1 MINTIRNLLIL
12 LAFLAHS
19 KASGQDRN
27 RASSVIEDLCS
38 DEMAGRG
45 YINNGAQ
52 KAANYISKQYTSLGL
67 KSFGDSYE
75 QPFYLNVNTINKSKV
90 ALDDSVLIP
99 GVDYLVSTTSG
110 DVSGKFKLFYVSPKM
125 LKSSKIHKKL
135 RKAYKKGYLPVIPAI
150 SKGNPYLAKV
160 IDDIIVTYA
169 DRPLI
174 LLKTSLTWSVGR
186 SQEKGTQLWL
196 LESSFDPY
204 AKCITI
210 EVEAELMRD
219 YKTQNVIGY
228 VEGTMYP
235 DSVVI
240 ICGHYDHL
248 GKMGEAIFYGAND
261 NASGIALMLDMAS
274 FFAENPQK
282 YTIAFIAFGAEEA
295 GLVGSQ
301 YYVQHPLF
309 PLQKTKFVVNMDLMG
324 SGDGGATIVNA
335 TVFPAEFAVLKKIN
349 DEKQYLPK
357 IKARGKAANSDH
369 YFFTEAGVPA
379 FFIYL
384 MGEYTHYHIPA
395 DNADN
400 LKLGPYYE
408 KSFSLVRD
416 FIVYLSY

>member
-1 MINTIRNLLIL
+1 MINTIRYLIIL
-12 LAFLAHS
+12 SAFSAYS
-19 KASGQDRN
+19 SVSGQDRDG
-27 RASSVIEDLCS
+27 ASSVIDELCS
-38 DEMAGRG
+38 EEMAGRG
-45 YINNGAQ
+45 YIDDGAQ
-52 KAANYISKQYTSLGL
+52 KAANYISNQFMSLGL
-67 KSFGDSYE
+67 KSLGDSYE
-75 QPFYLNVNTINKSKV
+75 QPFYLNVNTINTSKV
-90 ALDDSVLIP
+90 VLGDDVLTP

-110 DVSGKFKLFYVSPKM
+110 DISGEFKLLYISPKM
-125 LKSSKIHKKL
+125 LTSSKIHKKI
-135 RKAYKKGYLPVIPAI
+135 RKAFKRGYIPVIPVNK
-150 SKGNPYLAKV
+150 KGDPVIAKV
-160 IDDIIVTYA
+160 IDEIKVIYA
-169 DRPLI
+169 DKPLI
-174 LLKTSLTWSVGR
+174 LLMTSLTWSVGR
-186 SQEKGTQLWL
+186 NQEKGTQLWL
-196 LESSFDPY
+196 LESSFDSY
-204 AKCITI
+204 AKCVNI
-210 EVEAELMRD
+210 EIEADLLHD

-261 NASGIALMLDMAS
+261 NASGIALMLDIAS
-274 FFAENPQK
+274 FFVENPQK

-309 PLQKTKFVVNMDLMG
+309 PLRKTKFVFNMDLMG

-335 TVFPAEFAVLKKIN
+335 TLFPEEFAVLKKIN
-349 DEKQYLPK
+349 NDGQYLPK

-369 YFFTEAGVPA
+369 YFFSEAGVPA

-400 LKLGPYYE
+400 LELGPYYD
-408 KSFSLVRD
+408 KSFSLIRD
-416 FIVYLSY
+416 FIVYLSH